1 MKEDALELMD
11 EELDDKQTRQTIR
24 RGFIRKVYGIIFFQL
39 LLTTI
44 IIYIAMTNELIMK
57 YMYANVWP
65 LYISCISA
73 VLLMIILICGHM
85 TEIVPLNFILLFAI
99 TFCEAVMA
107 SYTTIYFEPV

>member
-1 MKEDALELMD
+1 
-11 EELDDKQTRQTIR
+11 
-24 RGFIRKVYGIIFFQL
+24 
-39 LLTTI
+39 
-44 IIYIAMTNELIMK
+44 MTNELIMK

-107 SYTTIYFEPV
+107 SYTTIYFEPVSVLACAGLTMIIVFGLTMYACFTKRDITMMGGFLFCCS